1 MARKRKTVSVEALR
15 AKINA
20 RLADETTGSAPRMA
34 LASLLESVLMDSGN
48 YRGFNYLGWL
58 NGGCSAWEAA
68 GEPEDKTPFIGDETR
83 RVYF

>member
-1 MARKRKTVSVEALR
+1 MARKRKTVDVQAIR

-20 RLADETTGSAPRMA
+20 RLADEATGTVPRMA
-34 LASLLESVLMDSGN
+34 LATLLESVLMDTGN

-58 NGGCSAWEAA
+58 NGGYAAWEAA
-68 GEPEDKTPFIGDETR
+68 GEPEDKVPFIGDETR